1 MAALAGELVAER
13 GTAGRVAEVAGVTV
27 RSVERAKKGHAGP
40 RLVAR
45 LKLAAQ
51 GEVFDEAREDRLALY
66 EARAAAGLGIFS
78 GEPATDA
85 VSVYDLGREADQE
98 ELAAALGLRTT
109 KRPSWAV

>member
-51 GEVFDEAREDRLALY
+51 GEVFDDAREERLRLY
-66 EARAAAGLGIFS
+66 EQRAAKGLSVFDGS
-78 GEPATDA
+78 PATDA
-85 VSVYDLGREADQE
+85 VSVAQLASEADQE
-98 ELAAALGLRTT
+98 ELAATLGVRT
-109 KRPSWAV
+109 RPRPAWAV